1 MIKHIFSDMDGTL
14 LNSGHKISD
23 KTIQFVRESNIP
35 FTLVSGRA
43 PPTNGRTYQS
53 IRIRFP
59 TNWF

>member
-1 MIKHIFSDMDGTL
+1 MDGTL